1 MNSPFDTIWVGIGDR
16 KAATSA
22 GSVCSR
28 SFFVSQIMSFLLDPR
43 SGMFRPQARGSCAS
57 FGRNAARFATRLSSP
72 GRTVRKVAGSWATSA
87 GLSRPHLGR
96 PHLGAVSRAHYLTAL
111 KVWTSSLN
119 LPRSVL
125 YDRQRQPRAA
135 PHGVLH
141 TLPQRLG
148 RVRILDLQSVVVV
161 DHEDF
166 RHEPRAH
173 GVALAQRAVHDH
185 SHAVLLWPGLDRV

>member
-28 SFFVSQIMSFLLDPR
+28 SFLVSQIMSVLLDPR

-57 FGRNAARFATRLSSP
+57 FGRNAARFATRLPSP

-87 GLSRPHLGR
+87 GLSRPHLG
-96 PHLGAVSRAHYLTAL
+96 AD
-111 KVWTSSLN
+111 
-119 LPRSVL
+119 SVL

-135 PHGVLH
+135 AHGVLH

-148 RVRILDLQSVVVV
+148 R
-161 DHEDF
+161 
-166 RHEPRAH
+166 
-173 GVALAQRAVHDH
+173 
-185 SHAVLLWPGLDRV
+185 